1 MQGRPI
7 LTPEQLASH
16 QAFLSNQRDVIW
28 NPLYDYQVYTGASGH
43 TQLTFFKQQ
52 IGQGTTSAPGATG
65 VKTLSD
71 TNLVTSGALP
81 ANNEF
86 YCTGIEVLFIP
97 GIQVGRGAVALADV
111 GEYVDDVWTISKSGV
126 LDLQIQNRSY
136 VTDGPLGLFPETT
149 RLGLSASIGLTFDSD
164 EQGVETVEEVAYATF
179 SGEGYAITPV
189 YIVANQSFSV
199 SLSWAAAQVLPS
211 GQNARIGVRLN
222 GYLIRNAQ

>member
-7 LTPEQLASH
+7 LTPDMLAAH
-16 QAFLSNQRDVIW
+16 TAFLANQRDVIW
-28 NPLYDYQVYTGASGH
+28 NPLYDYQTYTGNAGH

-52 IGQGTTSAPGATG
+52 IGQGTTSAPGASG
-65 VKTLSD
+65 VKSLSD
-71 TNLVTSGALP
+71 TNMVASGALP

-86 YCTGIEVLFIP
+86 YCTGLEVMFLPGLQP
-97 GIQVGRGAVALADV
+97 GIGSVALSDV
-111 GEYVDDVWTISKSGV
+111 GEFVDDVWTISKAGY
-126 LDLQIQNRSY
+126 LDFQIQNRSY

-149 RLGLSASIGLTFDSD
+149 RLGLDAAVGVTFDSD
-164 EQGVETVEEVAYATF
+164 LQDTEVVESVAYAAF
-179 SGEGYAITPV
+179 SGEPYAITPV

-199 SLSWAAAQVLPS
+199 TLNWAAAQVLPS